1 MNKYVLALI
10 LVISV
15 SALLLLS
22 LIAWHLY
29 TETMEYKEEVVLL
42 RKEMERTETEIR
54 LIKQDIMIVENI
66 STEKDFIKR

>member
-10 LVISV
+10 LAISV
-15 SALLLLS
+15 SALLLPS

-29 TETMEYKEEVVLL
+29 IETMEYKEEVVLL

-54 LIKQDIMIVENI
+54 LIKQDIMVVENI
-66 STEKDFIKR
+66 SIEKDFIKR

>member
-15 SALLLLS
+15 SALLLPS

-29 TETMEYKEEVVLL
+29 TETIEYKEEVVLL

-54 LIKQDIMIVENI
+54 LIKQDIMIVETI

>member
-10 LVISV
+10 LIISV
-15 SALLLLS
+15 SALLLPS

-29 TETMEYKEEVVLL
+29 IETMEYKEEVVLL
-42 RKEMERTETEIR
+42 RKEMERTKTEIR
-54 LIKQDIMIVENI
+54 LVKQDVMIVENI

>member
-15 SALLLLS
+15 SALLLPS

-29 TETMEYKEEVVLL
+29 IETMEYKEEVVLL
-42 RKEMERTETEIR
+42 RKEMERTKTEIR
-54 LIKQDIMIVENI
+54 LVKQDVMIVENI

>member
-15 SALLLLS
+15 SALLLPS

-29 TETMEYKEEVVLL
+29 IETMEYKEEVVLL

-54 LIKQDIMIVENI
+54 LIKQDVMIVENI